1 MDIVKYINARIEGNS
16 VAEIKKKDNAEILL
30 CSALLHGEEKKSNGQ
45 CLNFDEAVYYA
56 DKGIDVDSDKLLT
69 AHISEC
75 AECRAMIREIIE
87 ASRRKNIK
95 LSENLR
101 SVNAKERSFPKF
113 SFSFDI
119 KKYLA
124 PALVI
129 LVFAVVAY
137 FAADGMFGSG
147 DDLEEFKVKTDSMIV
162 KAITDEDV
170 SMIQTDS
177 VSYKKDQ
184 ESGYSI
190 TKDKMIRAG
199 YVFFMIQNSGE
210 RIPVYEDILSRDISR
225 SGEVHMNLAVAVG
238 QKDFYEVFEELA
250 GIGNDMKKCFIQG
263 YAAAYLVYKIKEK
276 KEADD
281 GVSAAESFDLDSK
294 SKVEKLLDK
303 IDDEEDYSAE
313 LFEFRNAV
321 FSLSLK

>member
-1 MDIVKYINARIEGNS
+1 MDILKYINARIEGNS

-30 CSALLHGEEKKSNGQ
+30 CSALLHGEEKTSAGQ
-45 CLNFDEAVYYA
+45 CLNFDEAVYFA
-56 DKGIDVDSDKLLT
+56 DKGLAVDSDKLLT

-75 AECRAMIREIIE
+75 AECRTMIREVIE
-87 ASRRKNIK
+87 ASRKKNIK

-101 SVNAKERSFPKF
+101 SGNMKERSMPKF
-113 SFSFDI
+113 DFSFDFR
-119 KKYLA
+119 KYLA
-124 PALVI
+124 PVLVLI
-129 LVFAVVAY
+129 VFGIIAFFV
-137 FAADGMFGSG
+137 ADGIFGSG
-147 DDLEEFKVKTDSMIV
+147 DDLKEFKVKTDSMIV

-170 SMIQTDS
+170 NMIQTDS

-225 SGEVHMNLAVAVG
+225 SGEVHMNLAVAIG
-238 QKDFYEVFEELA
+238 QKDFYEVFDELDN
-250 GIGNDMKKCFIQG
+250 IGDGMQKYFIQG

-276 KEADD
+276 KETDY
-281 GVSAAESFDLDSK
+281 GISAAESFDLDSK
-294 SKVEKLLDK
+294 SKVERLLDK
-303 IDDEEDYSAE
+303 IDDEENYGAE
-313 LFEFRNAV
+313 LFDLRNAV

>member
-1 MDIVKYINARIEGNS
+1 MDILKYINARIEGNS

-30 CSALLHGEEKKSNGQ
+30 CSAILHGEEKVSPGQ
-45 CLNFDEAVYYA
+45 CLSFDEAVYFA
-56 DKGIDVDSDKLLT
+56 DKGFEVDSDKLLT
-69 AHISEC
+69 AHIAEC
-75 AECRAMIREIIE
+75 AECRTMIREIIE
-87 ASRRKNIK
+87 ASRKKNIK

-101 SVNAKERSFPKF
+101 SVNLRERSLPKF
-113 SFSFDI
+113 NFSFDFR
-119 KKYLA
+119 KYLA

-129 LVFAVVAY
+129 IVFGVIAF
-137 FAADGMFGSG
+137 FAADGIFGSG
-147 DDLEEFKVKTDSMIV
+147 DDIEEFKVKTDSMTV

-225 SGEVHMNLAVAVG
+225 SGEIHMNLAVAIG
-238 QKDFYEVFEELA
+238 QKDFYELFDELDN
-250 GIGNDMKKCFIQG
+250 IGNDMRKFFVQG
-263 YAAAYLVYKIKEK
+263 YAAAYLVYKIREK
-276 KEADD
+276 KEADE
-281 GVSAAESFDLDSK
+281 GISAAESFDLDSK
-294 SKVEKLLDK
+294 IKVERLLDE
-303 IDDEEDYSAE
+303 IDDEENYSSE

>member
-1 MDIVKYINARIEGNS
+1 MDILKYINARIEGNS
-16 VAEIKKKDNAEILL
+16 VSEIKKKDNAEILL
-30 CSALLHGEEKKSNGQ
+30 CSAVLHGEEKKATSQ
-45 CLNFDEAVYYA
+45 CLNFDEAVYFA
-56 DKGIDVDSDKLLT
+56 DRGADVDSDKLLT

-75 AECRAMIREIIE
+75 AECRTMIREIIE
-87 ASRRKNIK
+87 ASRKKNIK
-95 LSENLR
+95 LTESMR
-101 SVNAKERSFPKF
+101 SVNLKEKSLPKF
-113 SFSFDI
+113 DFSFDLR
-119 KKYLA
+119 KYLA

-129 LVFAVVAY
+129 LVFAIIAY
-137 FAADGMFGSG
+137 FAADGFFSSG
-147 DDLEEFKVKTDSMIV
+147 DNLKEFKVKTDSMIV
-162 KAITDEDV
+162 KTITDEDIN
-170 SMIQTDS
+170 MIQTNS
-177 VSYKKDQ
+177 VSYKNDQ

-190 TKDKMIRAG
+190 TKEKMIRAG

-210 RIPVYEDILSRDISR
+210 RIPVFEDILSRDISR
-225 SGEVHMNLAVAVG
+225 SGEAHMNLAVAIG
-238 QKDFYEVFEELA
+238 QKDFYEVFDELKSID
-250 GIGNDMKKCFIQG
+250 GGVKKYFVQG

-276 KEADD
+276 KDTDE